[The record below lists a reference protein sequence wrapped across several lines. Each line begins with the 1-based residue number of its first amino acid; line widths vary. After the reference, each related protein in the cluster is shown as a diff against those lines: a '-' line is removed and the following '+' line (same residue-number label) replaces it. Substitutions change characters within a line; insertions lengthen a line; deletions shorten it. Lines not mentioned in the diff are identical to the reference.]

1 MAKARTAANDQ
12 AKRKATPP
20 PADPRQ
26 ESNSNQEG
34 HPKELPLDLVE
45 EDPYQPRTVFDKKL
59 LEELAQTVG
68 QRGVKNPIS
77 VRHHP
82 QKPGRYIINDG
93 ARRYRASLLAA
104 KKTIKAFIDP
114 DFTKIDQIIVNAHQA
129 DFTPREWAILID
141 QEEKKGKT
149 RIQIAKELGK
159 SPPFVTYYSTLLKLP
174 DPIAEVFNSGRCE
187 DVTALNQ
194 LLTVWKLYPAEVGLW
209 LDDPTVEVTR
219 ASIKRLRAFL
229 DSREQVT
236 NKDEPSEGD
245 EETQTAATER
255 KTRTT
260 DPMRLRKPVMQVR
273 VEGRLAHLL
282 YSRRPSQFGMA
293 WIKFEEDGSEIESP
307 LTDIHFVGLLEGV

>member
-1 MAKARTAANDQ
+1 MAKARTVTNDQ
-12 AKRKATPP
+12 AKRTPS
-20 PADPRQ
+20 PADTTQ
-26 ESNSNQEG
+26 KSNASHER
-34 HPKELPLDLVE
+34 PKELPLDLIE
-45 EDPYQPRTVFDKKL
+45 EDPFQPRTVFDKEL
-59 LEELAQTVG
+59 LEGLAQTIR

-77 VRHHP
+77 VHYHP
-82 QKPGRYIINDG
+82 EKPGRYIINDG
-93 ARRYRASLLAA
+93 ARRYRASLLAG

-141 QEEKKGKT
+141 QEEKKGKA

-194 LLTVWKLYPAEVGLW
+194 LLTVWKLYPADVELW

-219 ASIKRLRAFL
+219 ASIRRLRAFL
-229 DSREQVT
+229 DSREQAT
-236 NKDEPSEGD
+236 NQVESSERDED
-245 EETQTAATER
+245 TATAATER
-255 KTRTT
+255 KTPAV

-273 VEGRLAHLL
+273 VDGRLAHLL

-293 WIKFEEDGSEIESP
+293 WLEFEDDGSKIQRS
-307 LTDIHFVGLLEGV
+307 LADIQFLGLLEGI